1 MERTELTPHIQCPQG
16 PTQAPAPAGM
26 QSPLQVPQAPAYGES
41 SGRPPTA
48 ISDLDLGVSEEAI
61 SIVRIPVLKEMRRE
75 LEEVIRRGGWDRQ
88 EGLVTVLAAGIAYL
102 SAQAMQEH
110 ERERERERPQ
120 EGQRAQQPA
129 PGYEA
134 AVEAGPEEAL
144 DPVTRQLAYYH
155 AMYSTMK
162 FRAFTLLEK
171 LKVLDMRVN
180 GLLGRLQLDEK
191 WATMARARMAG
202 LEQENARLRQRLQE
216 LEGQHGGHA
225 GRSEYER

>member
-1 MERTELTPHIQCPQG
+1 
-16 PTQAPAPAGM
+16 
-26 QSPLQVPQAPAYGES
+26 LQVPQAPAHDE
-41 SGRPPTA
+41 GRERPLTA

-75 LEEVIRRGGWDRQ
+75 LEAVIRREGWDRQ
-88 EGLVTVLAAGIAYL
+88 EGLVAVLAAGIAYL

-110 ERERERERPQ
+110 ESEREQGRPQ
-120 EGQRAQQPA
+120 GGQRAQQPV

-134 AVEAGPEEAL
+134 AIEARPEEAL

-191 WATMARARMAG
+191 WAALTRARMAD

-216 LEGQHGGHA
+216 LEGQHGGHE